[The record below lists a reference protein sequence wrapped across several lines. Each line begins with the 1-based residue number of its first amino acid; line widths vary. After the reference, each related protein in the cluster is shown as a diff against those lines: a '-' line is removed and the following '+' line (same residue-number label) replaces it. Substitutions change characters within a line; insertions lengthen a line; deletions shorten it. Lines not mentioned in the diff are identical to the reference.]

1 MSVVKVIS
9 TKSVSSNLKYL
20 FDKKAHNTDLTAHR
34 NELEFYRNASL
45 TDWNG
50 KFNLN
55 YLICQFLACL
65 ELAKNKHK
73 TTQAQHV
80 IFSFSQA
87 EFPMDKAHLKQNT
100 QQLSR
105 LLTGFTKD
113 YFPSNMQAVATIQ
126 ADSKG
131 ENLHA
136 HMVINSVL
144 TNGNVFNTNL
154 VSVNNIRKAFDKYC
168 EKNFQKITNREY
180 KPIVQNTADIRNAK
194 LAYTTNYV
202 WTDDLKQ
209 RIRQAESVSSG
220 LDEFVN
226 RLAEKGVT
234 ATSRKASTGEK
245 RNGKKVYRKAFTYEF
260 VDLKGSKQKIRDFY
274 YRKAQPRGLG
284 TDFTPSQIEKV
295 VVKNKSKQVDLPDVD
310 EADNLLNSL
319 NDEIKNVEASIT
331 SKNVTTIANIDNN
344 DDEQEQQRVYQQ
356 KRRNREKQESKPN
369 IKKLHIRSQ
378 HIDLNSVDR
387 INTNQITKDAKNAI
401 VSRSKQD
408 SVDLEL

>member
-20 FDKKAHNTDLTAHR
+20 FAEKAHNTDLTVHR
-34 NELEFYRNASL
+34 NELKFHRNANFI
-45 TDWNG
+45 DWNN

-105 LLTGFTKD
+105 LLTGFAKD

-168 EKNFQKITNREY
+168 EENFQKITSREY
-180 KPIVQNTADIRNAK
+180 VPIKQNTADIRSAK
-194 LAYTTNYV
+194 LAYTHGYV
-202 WTDDLKQ
+202 WTDDLKD
-209 RIRQAESVSSG
+209 RIRRVENVSGSM
-220 LDEFVN
+220 DEFIN
-226 RLAEKGVT
+226 KLGENGVT
-234 ATSRKASTGEK
+234 VNVRRSSTGEK
-245 RNGKKVYRKAFTYEF
+245 RNGKKVYRKSFTYEF
-260 VDLKGSKQKIRDFY
+260 VDLKGSSRKSRDFY
-274 YRKAQPRGLG
+274 YRKGQPRGLG
-284 TDFTPSQIEKV
+284 TNFTPDEIEKV
-295 VVKNKSKQVDLPDVD
+295 VLKNKSKQVDDTVLPSVG
-310 EADNLLNSL
+310 EADKLLNAL
-319 NDEIKNVEASIT
+319 NAEIAETESIKPPLT
-331 SKNVTTIANIDNN
+331 VDNS
-344 DDEQEQQRVYQQ
+344 DDEQQRIYQQ
-356 KRRNREKQESKPN
+356 KRRNREKQESKSN

-378 HIDLNSVDR
+378 HINLNSVER
-387 INTNQITKDAKNAI
+387 INKYKVTNNVNKAKN
-401 VSRSKQD
+401 KQND
-408 SVDLEL
+408 TSLEL